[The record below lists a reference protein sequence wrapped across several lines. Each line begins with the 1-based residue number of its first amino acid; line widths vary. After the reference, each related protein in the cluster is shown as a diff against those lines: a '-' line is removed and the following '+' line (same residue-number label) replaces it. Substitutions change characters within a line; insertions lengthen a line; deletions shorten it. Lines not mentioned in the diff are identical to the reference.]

1 MKTKKNKSSSF
12 SWVITTSIAT
22 TNLQHWKS
30 IEAGLNIYL
39 TPEYLHAIEVSL
51 QNELDFRYCIIY
63 KNNIPVAIVV
73 IILVPFYIK
82 PQVESALHKHLIKL
96 VKSRLKVLS
105 GTAIATCG
113 SPFACGQN
121 GFMFSDAITA
131 SEAFNLLANTFTEIS
146 TVSPFKQKP
155 DLILVKE
162 CWPDSVKNSDE
173 LAAFNFR
180 DFMID
185 DNMVMP
191 ISHEWKQF
199 DDYLNSMIT
208 KFRTKAKSAF
218 KKSAALIVKDLSL
231 ADITKHAE
239 KIIELYTQVV
249 DKSEFS
255 FGILNHQSFAL
266 LKKNLGNAFIV
277 KGYFFEEELVGFSTA
292 FLFNKIMDANYV
304 GIDYS
309 KNQALSI
316 YPRMLYDFVAEAI
329 KAGCTQLRLGRTA
342 EEIKSTVGAMPI
354 NMTLYVK
361 HDNMLKNALI
371 KTILCQIKP
380 TEYAHRYPFKK
391 SFEIK

>member
-1 MKTKKNKSSSF
+1 LKTKKNKTSSF
-12 SWVITTSIAT
+12 SWVITTSIAA

-39 TPEYLHAIEVSL
+39 TPEYLQAIEVSL

-63 KNNIPVAIVV
+63 KNNIPVAIAV
-73 IILVPFYIK
+73 IVLVPFYIK

-96 VKSRLKVLS
+96 VKSHLKILK
-105 GTAIATCG
+105 GTSIATCG

-121 GFMFSDAITA
+121 GFMFSEKINSA
-131 SEAFNLLANTFTEIS
+131 EAFNILAETFNEIS
-146 TVSPFKQKP
+146 LQAPFEQKP
-155 DLILVKE
+155 DLFLVKE
-162 CWPDSVKNSDE
+162 CWPNSVQDTNK
-173 LAAFNFR
+173 LADFGFR

-185 DNMVMP
+185 NNMVMP

-208 KFRTKAKSAF
+208 KFRTKAKSAY
-218 KKSAALIVKDLSL
+218 KKSTALIVKDLTL
-231 ADITKHAE
+231 ADIAKHAQ

-255 FGILNHQSFAL
+255 FGVLNHQSFAF
-266 LKKNLGNAFIV
+266 LKKNLGKAFIV
-277 KGYFFEEELVGFSTA
+277 KGYFLEEELVGFSTA

-316 YPRMLYDFVAEAI
+316 YPRMLYDFVDEAI
-329 KAGCTQLRLGRTA
+329 KAGCTELRLGRTA

-354 NMTLYVK
+354 NMTLYLNHGNV
-361 HDNMLKNALI
+361 LKNALL
-371 KTILCQIKP
+371 KPILCQIKP
-380 TEYAHRYPFKK
+380 TEYPHRFPFKK
-391 SFEIK
+391 TFESK